1 MSVNYVDRR
10 TVRSAVELATRAPSV
25 HNSQPWRWRIGDR
38 TVHLYADVQR
48 WLPVTDAD
56 GRDLLVSLGAVLH
69 HLRVAL
75 AASGLRATVHRFP
88 NPDEPDHVAAVE
100 LQPRVPAEPDLGLA
114 AAIVARRSDRRCYS
128 DWEVPSLL
136 VTELISRAAEQGAT
150 LRPMTAGGARARI
163 EQAVMAAAAATPR
176 CPRTTPRPSCGPVAS
191 PPMTA
196 SPRRTCCAAST
207 GNGTNRL
214 FPSGTVA
221 QQDPD
226 TLDGGLLAVLGT
238 ASDDRLSQLRAGE
251 ALSAVLLY
259 ATQAGLATCPL
270 SEILEVE
277 ATRTALRDEVLE
289 GTLSPQ
295 LLLRFGWAPS
305 ASVARHATAARR
317 RHDRRFARGGSMIT
331 DGRCTVNAVARLT
344 TS

>member
-1 MSVNYVDRR
+1 MSVNHVDRR

-38 TVHLYADVQR
+38 TVHLYADLQR
-48 WLPVTDAD
+48 WLPVTDAE

-100 LQPRVPAEPDLGLA
+100 LRPRVPAETDLGLA
-114 AAIVARRSDRRCYS
+114 AAIMARRSDRRCYS

-163 EQAVMAAAAATPR
+163 EQAVMAAAAAHAALPAYHTETVLWTGR
-176 CPRTTPRPSCGPVAS
+176 VAS
-191 PPMTA
+191 DDGVP
-196 SPRRTCCAAST
+196 AANLLRGVE

-214 FPSGTVA
+214 FPSGTIA

-226 TLDGGLLAVLGT
+226 MLDGGLLAVLGT

-251 ALSAVLLY
+251 ALSAVVLY

-295 LLLRFGWAPS
+295 LLLRFGWAPP
-305 ASVARHATAARR
+305 APLPATPRLPVDATIDDSRAAER
-317 RHDRRFARGGSMIT
+317 
-331 DGRCTVNAVARLT
+331 
-344 TS
+344 

>member
-1 MSVNYVDRR
+1 MSPDNVDRR

-38 TVHLYADVQR
+38 TVHLYADPQR

-75 AASGLRATVHRFP
+75 AASGLRGTVHRFP

-100 LQPRVPAEPDLGLA
+100 LRPWVPVETDLGLA
-114 AAIVARRSDRRCYS
+114 AAIMARRSDRRCYS

-136 VTELISRAAEQGAT
+136 VTELISRAADQGAT
-150 LRPMTAGGARARI
+150 LRPLTAGGARARI
-163 EQAVMAAAAATPR
+163 EQAVTAAAAVHAALPAYQTETVLWTGR
-176 CPRTTPRPSCGPVAS
+176 IAS
-191 PPMTA
+191 DDGVPA
-196 SPRRTCCAAST
+196 ANLLRRAE
-207 GNGTNRL
+207 GRGTNRS
-214 FPSGTVA
+214 FPTGTIE
-221 QQDPD
+221 QQQVPEL
-226 TLDGGLLAVLGT
+226 LDGGLLAVLGT

-251 ALSAVLLY
+251 ALSAVVLH

-277 ATRTALRDEVLE
+277 ATRTALRDEVLQ

-295 LLLRFGWAPS
+295 LLLRFGWAPP
-305 ASVARHATAARR
+305 
-317 RHDRRFARGGSMIT
+317 
-331 DGRCTVNAVARLT
+331 ARLPAT
-344 TS
+344 PRLPVDATIDDSRAEER

>member
-1 MSVNYVDRR
+1 MTTVNHVDRR

-38 TVHLYADVQR
+38 SVHLYADLQR
-48 WLPVTDAD
+48 WLPVTDAE

-75 AASGLRATVHRFP
+75 AASGLRGTVHRFP

-100 LQPRVPAEPDLGLA
+100 LRPRVPAETDLGLA
-114 AAIVARRSDRRCYS
+114 AAIMARRSDRRCYS

-150 LRPMTAGGARARI
+150 MRPMTAGGARARI
-163 EQAVMAAAAATPR
+163 EQAVTAAAAAHAALPAYHTETVLWTGR
-176 CPRTTPRPSCGPVAS
+176 VAS
-191 PPMTA
+191 DDGV
-196 SPRRTCCAAST
+196 PRRTCCGTPRAD
-207 GNGTNRL
+207 GTNRS
-214 FPSGTVA
+214 FPSGTIE
-221 QQDPD
+221 QQDSD
-226 TLDGGLLAVLGT
+226 MLDCGLLAVLGT

-251 ALSAVLLY
+251 ALSAVVLY

-295 LLLRFGWAPS
+295 LLLRFGWAPP
-305 ASVARHATAARR
+305 APLPATP
-317 RHDRRFARGGSMIT
+317 
-331 DGRCTVNAVARLT
+331 RLPVDAT
-344 TS
+344 IEDSRAEER

>member
-100 LQPRVPAEPDLGLA
+100 LRPRVPAEPDLGLA
-114 AAIVARRSDRRCYS
+114 AAIVARRSDRRRYS

-163 EQAVMAAAAATPR
+163 EQAVMAAAAAHAALPAYHTETVLWTGR
-176 CPRTTPRPSCGPVAS
+176 VASDDGVPVANLL
-191 PPMTA
+191 
-196 SPRRTCCAAST
+196 RGVE

-221 QQDPD
+221 QQDQD

-295 LLLRFGWAPS
+295 LLLRFGWAPP
-305 ASVARHATAARR
+305 APLPATPRLPVDATIDDSRAE
-317 RHDRRFARGGSMIT
+317 DR
-331 DGRCTVNAVARLT
+331 
-344 TS
+344 

>member
-100 LQPRVPAEPDLGLA
+100 LRPRVPAETDLGLA
-114 AAIVARRSDRRCYS
+114 AAIVARRSDRRRYS

-163 EQAVMAAAAATPR
+163 EQAVMAAAAAHAALPAYHTETVLWTGR
-176 CPRTTPRPSCGPVAS
+176 VASDDGVPVANLL
-191 PPMTA
+191 
-196 SPRRTCCAAST
+196 RDVE

-221 QQDPD
+221 QQDSD

-295 LLLRFGWAPS
+295 LLLRFGWAPP
-305 ASVARHATAARR
+305 APLPATP
-317 RHDRRFARGGSMIT
+317 
-331 DGRCTVNAVARLT
+331 RLPVDAT
-344 TS
+344 IDDSRAEER

>member
-100 LQPRVPAEPDLGLA
+100 LRPRVPAEPDLGLA
-114 AAIVARRSDRRCYS
+114 AAIVARRSDRRRYS

-163 EQAVMAAAAATPR
+163 EQAVMAAAAAHAALPAYHTETVLWTGR
-176 CPRTTPRPSCGPVAS
+176 VASDDGVPVANLL
-191 PPMTA
+191 
-196 SPRRTCCAAST
+196 RDVE

-221 QQDPD
+221 QQDSD

-295 LLLRFGWAPS
+295 LLLRFGWAPP
-305 ASVARHATAARR
+305 APLPATPRLPVDATIDDSRAE
-317 RHDRRFARGGSMIT
+317 DR
-331 DGRCTVNAVARLT
+331 
-344 TS
+344 